1 MLSLDDPKWRALNGG
16 YKVPYDASVALKR
29 LEHGEDAWDD
39 LWEEL
44 HHQGDVGE
52 ASYAA
57 VPHLVRIGT
66 TLSNRDWNLY
76 ALVSCIEVE
85 RHRKT
90 NPPLP
95 DWLVEP
101 YHHAMRE
108 LLDLA
113 TSDLKSVDDQYT
125 VWSILGAIALAKG
138 ELKLG
143 ALISM
148 TDESEIEGILEET
161 DAWSETYRSAE

>member
-1 MLSLDDPKWRALNGG
+1 MLSLDDPKWQTLDGG
-16 YKVPYDASVALKR
+16 YKIPYDASVALKR
-29 LEHGEDAWDD
+29 LERGEDVWDD

-57 VPHLVRIGT
+57 VPHLIRIGK
-66 TLSNRDWNLY
+66 TLAKRDWNLY
-76 ALVSCIEVE
+76 TLVSCIEDE

-95 DWLVEP
+95 DWLIES
-101 YHHAMRE
+101 YQQAMRE

-113 TSDLKSVDDQYT
+113 SRDIQSADEQYT

-138 ELKLG
+138 QLRLG

-148 TDESEIEGILEET
+148 ADESEVEEILEET
-161 DAWSETYRSAE
+161 DPWSETYRVPE

>member
-1 MLSLDDPKWRALNGG
+1 MLSLDDPRWRELNGG
-16 YKVPYDASVALKR
+16 YKIPYDASAALKR
-29 LEHGEDAWDD
+29 MQHGEDVWDE

-57 VPHLVRIGT
+57 VPHLVRIGK
-66 TLSNRDWNLY
+66 TLSSRDWNFYGLI
-76 ALVSCIEVE
+76 SCIEVE

-95 DWLVEP
+95 EWLVES
-101 YHHAMRE
+101 YQQAMRE
-108 LLDLA
+108 LLNIA
-113 TSDLKSVDDQYT
+113 TSDLQLVNDQYT
-125 VWSILGAIALAKG
+125 VWSILAAMALAKG

-148 TDESEIEGILEET
+148 SDESDIEEILKET
-161 DAWSETYRSAE
+161 DAWSEMYNP

>member
-1 MLSLDDPKWRALNGG
+1 MLSLDDLKWRELNGG
-16 YKVPYDASVALKR
+16 YKTPYDASVALKR
-29 LEHGEDAWDD
+29 MERGEDVWDE

-57 VPHLVRIGT
+57 VPHLIRIGK
-66 TLSNRDWNLY
+66 TLPNRDWNLY

-95 DWLVEP
+95 DWLAES
-101 YHHAMRE
+101 YRQAMGE
-108 LLDLA
+108 MLDLA
-113 TSDLKSVDDQYT
+113 ASDLRSSDEQYT
-125 VWSILGAIALAKG
+125 VWSILAAIALAKG
-138 ELKLG
+138 QLKLG
-143 ALISM
+143 ALISLS
-148 TDESEIEGILEET
+148 DESDIEELLDET
-161 DAWSETYRSAE
+161 YAWSEQYE

>member
-1 MLSLDDPKWRALNGG
+1 
-16 YKVPYDASVALKR
+16 
-29 LEHGEDAWDD
+29 

-57 VPHLVRIGT
+57 VPHVIRIGKT
-66 TLSNRDWNLY
+66 FPKRDWNLY

-90 NPPLP
+90 NPELP
-95 DWLVEP
+95 DWLVES
-101 YHHAMRE
+101 YQQAMRE
-108 LLDLA
+108 LLELA
-113 TSDLKSVDDQYT
+113 ANDIKSADEQYT

-148 TDESEIEGILEET
+148 ADESEIEEILEET
-161 DAWSETYRSAE
+161 DAWSETYRSVE